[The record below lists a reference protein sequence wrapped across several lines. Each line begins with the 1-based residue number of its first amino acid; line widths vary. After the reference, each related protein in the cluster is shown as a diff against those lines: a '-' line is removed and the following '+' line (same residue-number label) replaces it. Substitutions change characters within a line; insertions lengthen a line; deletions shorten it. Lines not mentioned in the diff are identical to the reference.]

1 MKRRRDVALPL
12 GLLAAIYV
20 VVLAAD
26 FVAPYDYFEQN
37 RDLPLAAPTRLRF
50 IDSEGHWHLRP
61 FVYRLVADLRKPGA
75 YVEEKGERYPVRF
88 FVEATSVRRLGPF
101 ELRRRLF
108 GVDGEARILLL
119 GTDRLGRD
127 QLSRWLYGGR
137 ISLVAGLLAGLLTV
151 ALGLALGAAAGYY
164 GGKLDAVVTRLGE
177 VLLSLPWLYLLIA
190 VRAFLPLE
198 VTATEA
204 FLLMLAV
211 IGLIGWVVPARMVR
225 GVVLAA
231 RERDFVYAARGFGSS
246 EAYLLRRHVLPEA
259 WGVALTQLALN
270 VPRFIVAEVTL
281 SFLGLGVTEP
291 VPSWGNMLALLQRY
305 HVLVSYYWMSFPA
318 IALIGV
324 VLGYHRLASSLQERF
339 DAALG

>member
-1 MKRRRDVALPL
+1 MKRRHGFAKPL
-12 GLLAAIYV
+12 VFLATIYLT
-20 VVLAAD
+20 VLAAD

-37 RDLPLAAPTRLRF
+37 RELPLAHPTPLHFVDTDGR
-50 IDSEGHWHLRP
+50 WHVRP
-61 FVYRLVADLRKPGA
+61 FVYRLVADPRVPGD
-75 YVEEKGERYPVRF
+75 YLEDKGRRYPVRF
-88 FVEATSVRRLGPF
+88 LVESARARRLGPF

-108 GVDGEARILLL
+108 GVDGPAQILLL

-127 QLSRWLYGGR
+127 QLSRLIYGGR

-151 ALGLALGAAAGYY
+151 ALGLALGATAGYY
-164 GGKLDAVVTRLGE
+164 GGLLDVVVTRVGE

-204 FLLMLAV
+204 FLLMICV
-211 IGLIGWVVPARMVR
+211 ISLIGWVVPARMVR
-225 GVVLAA
+225 GVVLSA
-231 RERDFVYAARGFGSS
+231 RERDFVRASRGFGAS

-259 WGVALTQLALN
+259 WDVALTQLTLN
-270 VPRFIVAEVTL
+270 VPRFIVAEVSL

-305 HVLVSYYWMSFPA
+305 HVLVSHYWMSFPA
-318 IALIGV
+318 VALIAV
-324 VLGYHRLASSLQERF
+324 VLGYHWLASSLRER
-339 DAALG
+339 LGTGLG